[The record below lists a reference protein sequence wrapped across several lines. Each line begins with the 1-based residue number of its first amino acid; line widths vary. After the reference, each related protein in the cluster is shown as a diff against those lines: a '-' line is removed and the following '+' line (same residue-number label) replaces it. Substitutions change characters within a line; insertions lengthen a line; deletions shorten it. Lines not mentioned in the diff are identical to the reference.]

1 MDAMC
6 SALFCAVNLLATPV
20 VSKSDAT
27 LCFDK
32 ECYPVL
38 VGKETPSGDYGL
50 TLTSVSDT
58 SYGGDVLVF
67 KSTDKAIYAVHRIGR
82 GKPEEKRYIRI
93 KSDNPEDRVITS
105 GCINVDD
112 VLYTR
117 LKSFSKLKIVN

>member
-1 MDAMC
+1 MHAVC
-6 SALFCAVNLLATPV
+6 SALFCAINLLATPV

-27 LCFDK
+27 LCFEK

-38 VGKETPSGDYGL
+38 IGKETPVGDYGL
-50 TLTSVSDT
+50 TLTSVSDAL
-58 SYGGDVLVF
+58 YGGDVLVF
-67 KSTDKAIYAVHRIGR
+67 KSTDKAIYAVHRIWR
-82 GKPEEKRYIRI
+82 GNPGEKRDIRI